1 MNHFRL
7 AVEDKTYEV
16 EILNDP
22 RSDEVQVKVDGNLFT
37 VKAEDLDAAQ
47 SANAQPAIASTP
59 APARVA
65 AAPVASATAVDAAA
79 AGSNTVRAPLPGKI
93 TAVKVSTGQNVK
105 VNDPLV
111 VIEAM
116 KAQNI
121 IRAQRDGKIGKIYV
135 TVGGH
140 VAHGAPMLDIE

>member
-7 AVEDKTYEV
+7 VVENKTYEI

-22 RSDEVQVKVDGNLFT
+22 RAEEVQVNVDGNNFT
-37 VKAEDLDAAQ
+37 VKAEDLAAALPTAAQ
-47 SANAQPAIASTP
+47 TTVTSAPVPVRT
-59 APARVA
+59 A
-65 AAPVASATAVDAAA
+65 AAPVVSAPAVDAAA
-79 AGSNTVRAPLPGKI
+79 AGSNTVRAPLPGKVNAI
-93 TAVKVSTGQNVK
+93 KVSTGQTVK

-111 VIEAM
+111 VLEAM

-140 VAHGAPMLDIE
+140 IAHGAPLLDIE

>member
-1 MNHFRL
+1 MNHFHL
-7 AVEDKTYEV
+7 VVDEKTYDI

-22 RSDEVQVKVDGNLFT
+22 RSDEVQVKVDGNT
-37 VKAEDLDAAQ
+37 YNVKAEDLSVDAPVVAQ
-47 SANAQPAIASTP
+47 T
-59 APARVA
+59 ARVA
-65 AAPVASATAVDAAA
+65 APVVSAPMASKPIA

-93 TAVKVSTGQNVK
+93 NAIKVSPGQSVK

-116 KAQNI
+116 KAMNI
-121 IRAQRDGKIGKIYV
+121 IRAQRSGKIGKIYV

-140 VAHGAPMLDIE
+140 IAHGAPLLDIE